1 MFQIRHGKADFAV
14 RSPRVSRVR
23 GPRGAALAIVIA
35 ALAALLLKPF
45 CDPAFAAAGRV
56 DMAPA
61 VTTMAHGAAGFALPR
76 SMPSEACCTDVADS
90 SPLKLVEL
98 FIPRLPDA
106 PLGAALFILAGLP
119 LFAGSRQSVRFC
131 LAAPPEQSF
140 YARSARILR

>member
-1 MFQIRHGKADFAV
+1 M
-14 RSPRVSRVR
+14 
-23 GPRGAALAIVIA
+23 RGAALAIVVA
-35 ALAALLLKPF
+35 ALALLLLKPF
-45 CDPAFAAAGRV
+45 CDLAFAAAGRV

-106 PLGAALFILAGLP
+106 PIGAALFVLAGLP
-119 LFAGSRQSVRFC
+119 LFAGSRHSVRRS
-131 LAAPPEQSF
+131 LAAPPERSF